1 MALLHL
7 LQDIAAHRHTKYK
20 LGIAIVDHSIRP
32 ESKDEVL
39 WLRNQV
45 DALGLS
51 FYTTAFDVPA
61 LSKDLKLSEETVGR
75 RVRYQWLNEIA
86 QSEGYDYIA
95 VAHHKDD
102 QAESILAHLIRG
114 TGLNGLT
121 GMAVVSNDYD
131 IPVIRPLLDVTKA
144 ELLADLADRKLTYC
158 IDSTNDDI
166 RYQRN
171 RIRHRIIPELESINP
186 NVVDAIAR
194 LGSSVSEDLA
204 VISNLTV
211 QAFERLVTIDKNEMC
226 LSRKALRKEPVAI
239 QRRLWQRLMSS
250 IDSDIMLTTAHQEQL
265 LDIVNT
271 GEGKT
276 FTIKSIKVTAQ
287 CDTDLARAIDDS
299 VDVSFDFIS
308 CSSYGSGTTST
319 GVVRIL
325 KDLDRSVEGKHV
337 LVVEDIVDTGT
348 TLHYL
353 LENLHARGAKSVRL
367 AALLNKPERRKMDV
381 EVDYVGFIIP
391 DYFVIG
397 YGLDYAEKYR
407 HLPYIGILKEE
418 MYQN

>member
-1 MALLHL
+1 MNVKALIRRVNHTLKLHKLFPEHSRILIACSGGPDSMALLHL

-51 FYTTAFDVPA
+51 FYTTTFDVPT

-131 IPVIRPLLDVTKA
+131 IPVIRPLLDVTKE
-144 ELLADLADRKLTYC
+144 ELLAYLADRKLTYC

-171 RIRHRIIPELESINP
+171 RIRHRIIPELEAVNP
-186 NVVDAIAR
+186 AVVDAIVR
-194 LGSSVSEDLA
+194 LGSSVNEDVM
-204 VISNLTV
+204 VISDLTSRT
-211 QAFERLVTIDKNEMC
+211 FDKLVSIGDDEVRI
-226 LSRKALRKEPVAI
+226 SRRALRQEPLAI
-239 QRRLWQRLMSS
+239 QRRLWQRLVST
-250 IDSDIMLTTAHQEQL
+250 IDSDLTLTSAHQEQL

-271 GEGKT
+271 GEKKT
-276 FTIKSIKVTAQ
+276 FTIKSIKVIAQ
-287 CDTDLARAIDDS
+287 CDTIK
-299 VDVSFDFIS
+299 VY
-308 CSSYGSGTTST
+308 C
-319 GVVRIL
+319 
-325 KDLDRSVEGKHV
+325 KH
-337 LVVEDIVDTGT
+337 
-348 TLHYL
+348 
-353 LENLHARGAKSVRL
+353 
-367 AALLNKPERRKMDV
+367 
-381 EVDYVGFIIP
+381 
-391 DYFVIG
+391 
-397 YGLDYAEKYR
+397 
-407 HLPYIGILKEE
+407 
-418 MYQN
+418 